1 MLPNRAN
8 GDARLVSGEPAR
20 AHHHVSAVDAS
31 VVSAAGTDGAAPAT
45 PTRKEAFRYWLKLG
59 FVSFGGPAGQIA
71 IMHHDLVDSKRWISE
86 QRFLHALNY
95 CMVLPGPEAQQ
106 LATYIGWLM
115 HRTWGG
121 VVAGGLFV
129 LPSLGLLIALSWLY
143 VAYGNVPAIA
153 GILYGVKPAV
163 VAIVLHA
170 AWRIGSRALKRPVL
184 WVIAAVAFVAIFAFK
199 APFPAIVLVAGI
211 IGYVG
216 GRVAPREFAVGG
228 AHGAGGSAH
237 SPAIIDDDTPTPPHA
252 LFRWSRLLRVIV
264 VCVSLWAVTLAALIA
279 SQGATTPLVQMA
291 LFFSKAALLTFGGA
305 YAVLPYV
312 YQGAVETFAWL
323 TPEQMIDGLALGE
336 TTPGPLIMIVAF
348 VGFVGAWTKA
358 VFGSGALVLAGIA
371 GACVATFFTFLPSF
385 LFILAGGPLVETTHG
400 QLKFTAPLTGITAA
414 VVGVIVNLAVFFA
427 WHVFWPRGA
436 AGGWV
441 SSLDALALALG
452 AAAAIALF
460 RFKVNVI
467 LVIGGCGLAG
477 FVARMLLP

>member
-1 MLPNRAN
+1 MEAR
-8 GDARLVSGEPAR
+8 DAEAGPPA
-20 AHHHVSAVDAS
+20 V
-31 VVSAAGTDGAAPAT
+31 
-45 PTRKEAFRYWLKLG
+45 PTRADAFRYWLKLG
-59 FVSFGGPAGQIA
+59 LVSFGGPAGQIA

-106 LATYIGWLM
+106 LATYIGWLL

-129 LPSLGLLIALSWLY
+129 LPSLVLLIALSWLY
-143 VAYGNVPAIA
+143 LAFGNVPAVA
-153 GILYGVKPAV
+153 GVLYGIKPAV

-184 WVIAAVAFVAIFAFK
+184 WVIAALAFVAIFAFS
-199 APFPAIVLVAGI
+199 APFPAIVLAAAI

-228 AHGAGGSAH
+228 AHRAGGGSHA
-237 SPAIIDDDTPTPPHA
+237 PAIIDDDTPTPPHA
-252 LFRWSRLLRVIV
+252 RFRWSRFLGVTIV
-264 VCVSLWAVTLAALIA
+264 CLALWALALGSLIA
-279 SQGATTPLVQMA
+279 LQGSGPLLQMA
-291 LFFSKAALLTFGGA
+291 IFFSKAALLTFGGA

-312 YQGAVETFAWL
+312 YQGAVETYAWL
-323 TPEQMIDGLALGE
+323 TPVQMIDGLALGE

-358 VFGSGALVLAGIA
+358 VLGPHALVLAGIA

-385 LFILAGGPLVETTHG
+385 YFILAGGPLVETTHG

-436 AGGWV
+436 ADGWIGG
-441 SSLDALALALG
+441 LDWIALALG
-452 AAAAIALF
+452 IAAAVALF
-460 RFKVNVI
+460 RFKLNVI
-467 LVIGGCGLAG
+467 LVIAGCGAAG
-477 FVARMLLP
+477 FVVRTLLP